1 MAATGIGGGQEGC
14 EQLGCT
20 QLAGQGGREAGGVH
34 YAEVVMTLRGQSV
47 APYSCVCCR
56 CRCHACIH
64 AVPGATPLEQL
75 MSDAMTLAAAK
86 GYDVF
91 NALDLL
97 EVR

>member
-1 MAATGIGGGQEGC
+1 MCGARGRAEG
-14 EQLGCT
+14 ET
-20 QLAGQGGREAGGVH
+20 AGGVH
-34 YAEVVMTLRGQSV
+34 YAQGGRENAQVVTCTSQL
-47 APYSCVCCR
+47 CVLPLPCM
-56 CRCHACIH
+56 H